1 MRYSRSSWFAAALL
15 AACVAAFAA
24 PGLAGTPLA
33 TIIYSANTLGQ
44 FNPCPT

>member
-1 MRYSRSSWFAAALL
+1 MRYSRSSWLAAVLL

-24 PGLAGTPLA
+24 PGLAGTPLGA
-33 TIIYSANTLGQ
+33 IIYSANSLGK